1 MEPRTAILVLA
12 VLASAALT
20 TAQRGPD
27 ALDDL
32 RRSFVA
38 PPPDSRIMMRW
49 WWFGPAVTEPE
60 LERELRLMKAGGIGG
75 VEIQPV
81 YPVVLDDP
89 GKGLLNLP
97 YLSDDFI
104 SALRFAADKARELE
118 LRMDLT
124 IGSGWPYGG
133 PQVGVDEAAGKLR
146 IARAAVTPLSKRVT
160 APSIGAG
167 EQVIAA
173 FLGNVDLGNVND
185 GSVRLPDGHGSGEV
199 LFFIASR
206 TGMMVKR
213 AAVGAEGFVLNH
225 YDRHALEGYLK
236 NVGDRLLQ
244 AFGAHPPFA
253 IFCDSLEVYE
263 SDWTADFLEQ
273 FRTRRGYDLQPHLPA
288 LAVDAGPRTAA
299 IRHDWGE
306 TLTDLLNERFVE
318 PMQEW
323 ARSHHTKFRMQA
335 YGIPP
340 ATLSTNSRID
350 LPEGEG
356 VQWKALSSARWA
368 SSASHVY
375 DRPITSSETWTWLHS
390 PSFRATPLDVKA
402 EADVHFLQGVNQLVG
417 HGWPYTAEGVEYP
430 GWRFYAAGVFNDK
443 NPWWT
448 VMPDVSLYL
457 QRLSFLMR
465 QGTPVNDVAIYL
477 PTDDA
482 WAHFTPGRVST
493 IETLRERLGTNVVP
507 AVLDAGFGFDFVDD
521 EALRVKSGSYRAI
534 VLPAVESLPIATLQR
549 LEQFAERGGHVIAT
563 RRIPDLAP
571 GFRSTE
577 ADHAAVR
584 AGAERLF
591 RATGAKGRLVDDE
604 RTQLGAELTRFMKP
618 DVELSPSSADFGF
631 VHRHTDAA
639 EIYFLANT
647 GNRPFRAAARVRLGQ
662 IGAEWWDPI
671 SGRVSAAV
679 RRTTVGRGT
688 TFDLDLEPYG
698 SRVLVLSAQAQPKV
712 PAPARAAAAAAN
724 VDISAGWKVTLGT
737 ARTPIVMDTLRSWTD
752 DDATRFFSGV
762 ASYERE
768 ISIPA
773 QMLAARTRIQLD
785 LGEGQPIP
793 PERLT
798 NGMRAWFDP
807 PVREAAT
814 VFVNGRRAGSL
825 WAPPYA
831 IAVTGLLHK
840 GANTIRIDVANT
852 AINYM
857 AGRALP
863 DYRLLNLRYGVR
875 FEPQDMDMVKPVPS
889 GLTGPIRLVAY

>member
-1 MEPRTAILVLA
+1 MTSRAAMLA
-12 VLASAALT
+12 VLLLASIVSAAQ
-20 TAQRGPD
+20 QRTPGM
-27 ALDDL
+27 LDDL
-32 RRSFVA
+32 KRSFLA

-49 WWFGPAVTEPE
+49 WWFGPAVTEPQ
-60 LERELRLMKAGGIGG
+60 LERELRLMKEGGIGG
-75 VEIQPV
+75 VEVQPV
-81 YPVVLDDP
+81 YPVALDDP
-89 GKGLLNLP
+89 AHGLRNLR
-97 YLSDDFI
+97 YLSDEFI
-104 SALRFAADKARELE
+104 SALRFAADKARELG

-124 IGSGWPYGG
+124 LGSGWPYGG
-133 PQVGVDEAAGKLR
+133 PSVGIDQAAGKVR
-146 IARAAVTPLSKRVT
+146 IERVAVPASAQRVAAP
-160 APSIGAG
+160 AIGAG
-167 EQVIAA
+167 EHYLAA
-173 FLGNVDLGNVND
+173 FFGHEDLGGLSD
-185 GSVRLPDGHGSGEV
+185 GAVRLQAGHPAGEV
-199 LFFIASR
+199 LFFIASH

-213 AAVGAEGFVLNH
+213 AAIGGEGFVLNH
-225 YDRHALEGYLK
+225 YDRGALDSYLT
-236 NVGDRLLQ
+236 NVGDRLLR
-244 AFGAHPPFA
+244 AFGDHPPFA

-263 SDWTADFLEQ
+263 SDWTSDFLDQ
-273 FRTRRGYDLQPHLPA
+273 FRARRGYDLKPLLPA
-288 LAVDAGPRTAA
+288 LAGDAEPGAPA

-306 TLTDLLNERFVE
+306 TLTELLHERFVE

-323 ARSHHTKFRMQA
+323 ARRNRTKFRMQA

-340 ATLSTNSRID
+340 AILSTNSRLD

-356 VQWKALSSARWA
+356 VQWRALSSTRWA

-402 EADVHFLQGVNQLVG
+402 EADLHFLQGVNQLVG

-448 VMPDVSLYL
+448 VMPDLSLYL
-457 QRLSFLMR
+457 QRVSFLMR
-465 QGTPVNDVAIYL
+465 QGTAVNDIAIYL

-493 IETLRERLGTNVVP
+493 IDTLRERLGTNIVP

-521 EALRVKSGSYRAI
+521 EALRVKSASYRAI
-534 VLPAVESLPIATLQR
+534 VLPAVERLPIATLQR
-549 LEQFAERGGHVIAT
+549 LEQFAERGGLVVAT
-563 RRIPDLAP
+563 HRIPEFAP

-577 ADHAAVR
+577 TDHAAVR

-591 RATGAKGRLVDDE
+591 RASGAKGRVIDDE
-604 RTQLGAELTRFMKP
+604 RTQLGAALARVIKP
-618 DVELSPSSADFGF
+618 DVELSPASADFGF
-631 VHRHTDAA
+631 AHRHTDAA
-639 EIYFLANT
+639 EIYFMANT
-647 GNRPFRAAARVRLGQ
+647 GNRPLRGAARVRLGQ

-671 SGRVSAAV
+671 SGRMSAAV
-679 RRTTVGRGT
+679 GRTIVGKGT

-698 SRVLVLSAQAQPKV
+698 SRVLVLSAQAQPRM
-712 PAPARAAAAAAN
+712 PASARTTGSPAN
-724 VDISAGWKVTLGT
+724 VDISAGWRVTFGA
-737 ARTPIVMDTLRSWTD
+737 ARTPIVMDTLRSWTE
-752 DDATRFFSGV
+752 DDATRYFSGV
-762 ASYERE
+762 ARYERE

-773 QMLAARTRIQLD
+773 KLLARSRIQLD

-798 NGMRAWFDP
+798 NGTRAWFDP

-825 WAPPYA
+825 WAPPYVVP
-831 IAVTGLLHK
+831 VTDLLQE
-840 GANTIRIDVANT
+840 GANTIRIDVANL

-857 AGRALP
+857 AGHALP

-875 FEPQDMDMVKPVPS
+875 FEPQDMDKVKPVPA
-889 GLTGPIRLVAY
+889 GLTGPIRLVVTP

>member
-1 MEPRTAILVLA
+1 
-12 VLASAALT
+12 
-20 TAQRGPD
+20 
-27 ALDDL
+27 
-32 RRSFVA
+32 
-38 PPPDSRIMMRW
+38 
-49 WWFGPAVTEPE
+49 
-60 LERELRLMKAGGIGG
+60 
-75 VEIQPV
+75 
-81 YPVVLDDP
+81 
-89 GKGLLNLP
+89 
-97 YLSDDFI
+97 
-104 SALRFAADKARELE
+104 
-118 LRMDLT
+118 
-124 IGSGWPYGG
+124 
-133 PQVGVDEAAGKLR
+133 
-146 IARAAVTPLSKRVT
+146 
-160 APSIGAG
+160 
-167 EQVIAA
+167 
-173 FLGNVDLGNVND
+173 
-185 GSVRLPDGHGSGEV
+185 
-199 LFFIASR
+199 
-206 TGMMVKR
+206 
-213 AAVGAEGFVLNH
+213 
-225 YDRHALEGYLK
+225 
-236 NVGDRLLQ
+236 
-244 AFGAHPPFA
+244 
-253 IFCDSLEVYE
+253 
-263 SDWTADFLEQ
+263 
-273 FRTRRGYDLQPHLPA
+273 
-288 LAVDAGPRTAA
+288 
-299 IRHDWGE
+299 
-306 TLTDLLNERFVE
+306 
-318 PMQEW
+318 
-323 ARSHHTKFRMQA
+323 MQA

-356 VQWKALSSARWA
+356 VQWRGLSSTRWA

-443 NPWWT
+443 NPWWM

-457 QRLSFLMR
+457 QRVSFLMR

-482 WAHFTPGRVST
+482 WAHFTPGRVNT
-493 IETLRERLGTNVVP
+493 IETLRERLGTNIVSG
-507 AVLDAGFGFDFVDD
+507 VLDAGFGFDFVDE

-534 VLPAVESLPIATLQR
+534 VLPAVESLPITTLQR
-549 LEQFAERGGHVIAT
+549 LEQFAERGGLVIAT

-591 RATGAKGRLVDDE
+591 RPTGAKGRLVDDE
-604 RTQLGAELTRFMKP
+604 RTQLGAALARVIKP

-647 GNRPFRAAARVRLGQ
+647 GNRPLRAAARVRLGQ
-662 IGAEWWDPI
+662 IGAEWWDPM
-671 SGRVSAAV
+671 SGRVSVAV
-679 RRTTVGRGT
+679 GRTTVGQGT

-698 SRVLVLSAQAQPKV
+698 SRVLVLSAQAQKRM
-712 PAPARAAAAAAN
+712 PARATAAAAK
-724 VDISAGWKVTLGT
+724 VDISAGWKVTFGT

-752 DDATRFFSGV
+752 DDATQFFSGV
-762 ASYERE
+762 ARYERE
-768 ISIPA
+768 ISIPE
-773 QMLAARTRIQLD
+773 QMLAARSRIQLD

-825 WAPPYA
+825 WAPPYVVP
-831 IAVTGLLHK
+831 VTDFLQV
-840 GANTIRIDVANT
+840 GANTIRIDVANL
-852 AINYM
+852 AINHM
-857 AGRALP
+857 AGHSLP

-875 FEPQDMDMVKPVPS
+875 FEPQDIDKVRPVPA
-889 GLTGPIRLVAY
+889 GLTGPIRLVITP